1 MSSWDV
7 GFRKDSF
14 KVGSVF
20 FDVVRDFFEV
30 GSKVGICSVF
40 RGRCPEA
47 VPDVPAVFGR
57 PLRKASGSRAPFTG
71 GFSERPPALG
81 ARGHD
86 SKFGQFCLYS

>member
-1 MSSWDV
+1 MPFWDA
-7 GFRKDSF
+7 GLRKDSF

-20 FDVVRDFFEV
+20 FDVVSDFFEV

-47 VPDVPAVFGR
+47 VPAVFGR

-86 SKFGQFCLYS
+86 SKFGQFCL